1 MNMYGRAPRV
11 TDLTAGGTP
20 AAVGPGSYNIL
31 GDGFQFSGGY
41 APFLSLA
48 KRLCESSENTPGP
61 GHYDPSPVQANIH
74 GGRSLQNTSKRFQVV
89 APDVPGPEEAHG
101 DLGPSA
107 TSLESMRTDQAE
119 KAAKF
124 TAKRLRLVHRAD
136 PPSIPSPGQA
146 FGYELDRSG
155 FLRKQGPPSRDT
167 TLGPAYYNLPLT
179 EIASADK
186 YKGIHFGNMTGR
198 RGQSVG
204 EEGPGPGHYDP
215 EITLEAQYEKTTLQ
229 RKQKSRAEL
238 FIPRYHE
245 LLPKEEEKK
254 GVPGPGHYHIQ
265 SQFEM
270 PINPTGGSSF
280 LSKTKRFH
288 PVKEV
293 APPVGSYND
302 PRCALEQVQRPTGA
316 RKSPFGITAV
326 RFIHNHKTDAA
337 PGPGSYDVFDY
348 GLAQESFKKAY
359 LERTKRG
366 GFGSTAQRNCTFFR
380 KDSADRPGPGQYE
393 TEKRTEES
401 YKERNTAPFKS
412 ATGRLSLS
420 PLAKDS
426 PPPNSYNV
434 RWALE
439 KTKSHSYAEPKS
451 DEAKIRQSCF
461 LSAAA
466 RDNFFLP
473 RNSCSPGPA
482 KYNPHVKLAP
492 QLSLM
497 CSRDE
502 RFKSSGN
509 CNPGPGSYQL
519 SPGMMNTVLKGTFNV
534 TFGNPLCHPC
544 PPSLRPGSSNRTRD
558 I

>member
-1 MNMYGRAPRV
+1 MYGRAPRV
-11 TDLTAGGTP
+11 IDLAAGGTP

-31 GDGFQFSGGY
+31 GEGFQFSGGY

-74 GGRSLQNTSKRFQVV
+74 GGRSLQNTSKRFQVA
-89 APDVPGPEEAHG
+89 APDVPAPEEAHG

-107 TSLESMRTDQAE
+107 TSLESMRMDQAE
-119 KAAKF
+119 KAAKS
-124 TAKRLRLVHRAD
+124 TAKRLRLVHRTD

-167 TLGPAYYNLPLT
+167 TLGPAYYNLLPS
-179 EIASADK
+179 ESASADK
-186 YKGIHFGNMTGR
+186 YKGVHFGKMTGR
-198 RGQSVG
+198 RGPSVG

-215 EITLEAQYEKTTLQ
+215 EITLEAQYESTTLQ
-229 RKQKSRAEL
+229 RKQRSRAEL

-270 PINPTGGSSF
+270 PMNPTGGSSF

-293 APPVGSYND
+293 APPVGLYND
-302 PRCALEQVQRPTGA
+302 PRCALEQVQRPTGV
-316 RKSPFGITAV
+316 RNSPFGITAV

-359 LERTKRG
+359 LERTKKG

-393 TEKRTEES
+393 TEKRMEES

-439 KTKSHSYAEPKS
+439 KTESHSYAEPKS

-509 CNPGPGSYQL
+509 CNPGPGSYQAMAQRVVKDCAAPKRSN
-519 SPGMMNTVLKGTFNV
+519 SP
-534 TFGNPLCHPC
+534 C
-544 PPSLRPGSSNRTRD
+544 
-558 I
+558 